1 MLQDPCLCSN
11 AETPELGEVGQNR
24 VCGCCPMKWG
34 KLLRS
39 THCVRCTTIFGLVFK
54 KLYYCLSDKRD
65 SCLSSRQYRQGPS
78 IQEVSETESHV
89 ETLKGLLLSKVDVSN
104 SIHTAILS
112 LACQLLRCYCLP
124 MPTNRL
130 RPFCPALVGVG
141 CNGTRRDAKKGSRS
155 LGIRGG
161 M

>member
-1 MLQDPCLCSN
+1 MLQ
-11 AETPELGEVGQNR
+11 ETPELGEVGQNR
-24 VCGCCPMKWG
+24 VCVCCPMKWG

-39 THCVRCTTIFGLVFK
+39 THCVRCATIVGLVFK

-89 ETLKGLLLSKVDVSN
+89 ETLKGLLLGIVDVSN
-104 SIHTAILS
+104 SIHTFFGMSVASLLLS
-112 LACQLLRCYCLP
+112 
-124 MPTNRL
+124 PTQCPPTDSDRL
-130 RPFCPALVGVG
+130 SALVGVG